1 MSSLLVAED
10 QFSLPRW
17 QDLSISRQ
25 TVYDNTFTKI
35 PSMGWM
41 FMPLVQVSFMSLIF
55 LKATVTQIE
64 CLFYS

>member
-1 MSSLLVAED
+1 MSSLLYAED

-41 FMPLVQVSFMSLIF
+41 FMPLVQVSFIDRHI
-55 LKATVTQIE
+55 LKATVAKI
-64 CLFYS
+64 

>member
-1 MSSLLVAED
+1 MLAAVLMSSLLVAED

-41 FMPLVQVSFMSLIF
+41 FMPLVQVSFMIAIF
-55 LKATVTQIE
+55 
-64 CLFYS
+64 

>member
-1 MSSLLVAED
+1 MSSLLYAED

-41 FMPLVQVSFMSLIF
+41 FMPLVQVSFMIEIF
-55 LKATVTQIE
+55 
-64 CLFYS
+64 